1 MAMGDGLS
9 GTPSSGNP
17 YGLSPSMLALQG
29 GLAGLSNA
37 IGPQAQ
43 GSSAY
48 MRPAPAGSWSQGQPS
63 ADQLLE
69 MILQMRQQ
77 AAQGLGDPYQAGVA
91 APKVSLLGG

>member
-1 MAMGDGLS
+1 MS
-9 GTPSSGNP
+9 GSTTGAPSAGNP

-29 GLAGLSNA
+29 GLAGLANTM
-37 IGPQAQ
+37 GPQAQ

-48 MRPAPAGSWSQGQPS
+48 IRPSPPGAWSQGQPS
-63 ADQLLE
+63 AEQIME

-91 APKVSLLGG
+91 MPKVSLLGG